1 MCHVSA
7 SGFDLFNNY
16 SLELLSYRTD
26 RVEVLVYHI
35 INNFAISYS
44 AWSTYLPNSEKKT
57 MIQCIVTSF
66 FVFNFMC

>member
-35 INNFAISYS
+35 INNLSYG
-44 AWSTYLPNSEKKT
+44 AWSTYLPNSGKKKHDT
-57 MIQCIVTSF
+57 VHFYVIFCI
-66 FVFNFMC
+66 